1 MTDMAIRTGD
11 TVYHHPSKETWIV
24 AYADYERGELAWV
37 GWPPGHAELSD
48 CRLVKSCSDDEHLK
62 ELTALSQ
69 MRGRVLTDGTTGKS
83 YALLVLEDHGQASEP

>member
-1 MTDMAIRTGD
+1 MTDTTIRTGD

-62 ELTALSQ
+62 ELMALSQ
-69 MRGRVLTDGTTGKS
+69 MRGRDSDGWDYRKS
-83 YALLVLEDHGQASEP
+83 YALLVLEDMEASE